1 MGVSTGYNGTE
12 KRRFQIRMLNIVGRN
27 MAFYMMHAYQR
38 QVSCIGNSL
47 GFCHTYKK
55 CTDKPRSIGYTD
67 SINIIQ
73 SDVCLVQCF
82 LDDLI
87 DPFYMISGG
96 DLRYNTSVQ
105 FMDLD
110 L

>member
-12 KRRFQIRMLNIVGRN
+12 KWRFQIRMLNIIGGN
-27 MAFYMMHAYQR
+27 MSFYMMHTYQG
-38 QVSCIGNSL
+38 QISCIGNGL
-47 GFCHTYKK
+47 GFCHAYKK
-55 CTDKPRSIGYTD
+55 RAHKPRPVSYTD

-73 SDVCLVQCF
+73 GDICLVQRF
-82 LDDLI
+82 LDDLV

>member
-1 MGVSTGYNGTE
+1 
-12 KRRFQIRMLNIVGRN
+12 
-27 MAFYMMHAYQR
+27 MMHAYQW
-38 QVSCIGNSL
+38 QVSCIGNGL

-73 SDVCLVQCF
+73 GDICLVQRF
-82 LDDLI
+82 LNDLI
-87 DPFYMISGG
+87 DSFDMVSGG
-96 DLRYNTSVQ
+96 DFRYNASVQ